1 MAKKRVRNTKRKKK
15 ISIDKGVVHIRSTF
29 NNTIIT
35 LTDVDGNVIIWA
47 SGGTSGYSGS
57 KKSTPYAAQLAADK
71 ISKEASKIG
80 ISRVAIEVT
89 GPGAGRESAIR
100 TIQAA
105 GLNIEAIKDITPI
118 PHNGCRPRRR
128 RRV

>member
-1 MAKKRVRNTKRKKK
+1 MAKKRVRNVKRKRKLTV
-15 ISIDKGVVHIRSTF
+15 DKGVVHIRSTF

-71 ISKEASKIG
+71 ISKEAAKVG

>member
-1 MAKKRVRNTKRKKK
+1 MAKKRVRNIKRKRKLT
-15 ISIDKGVVHIRSTF
+15 IDKGVVHIRSTF

-71 ISKEASKIG
+71 ISKEAAKVG